1 MLCIKC
7 KSQIVEGS
15 LLCSNCGNA
24 QSSTSSEQKVVIK
37 DALIGTTIEEK
48 YYINA
53 LLGAGGMGKVYQATR
68 LFIGDQVAIKVLH
81 SEQVLNTEAIERF
94 RREAQ
99 AAARLKHQNAVIIY
113 DFGVSSDGLIYLVM
127 ELAEG
132 QSLRSIIKEQG
143 PLTPSAATEVISQVC
158 SALDEAHRQNIVHR
172 DIKPDNIIVA
182 LGTTGLRAKV
192 LDFGIAKLRD
202 LSTSVSN
209 LTQTGS
215 VMGTPHYM
223 SPEQCL
229 GEELDGR
236 SDIYSLGIVLY
247 EILIGVVPF
256 NSPTTT
262 AVIVQHVNQ
271 PPPSLRAINMSITP
285 AIEAVVHHALE
296 KRRESR
302 PQTAG
307 ELADELLASVKGS
320 TTVVTK
326 PNALNVLGS
335 MTTPTQGQ
343 AQTVRI
349 DAPWIDKNSPAASN
363 VASSGTSQTQKKS
376 NLIPVAIGIVAL
388 IAAIGGTMA
397 WMSQNKTDKPKE
409 KEVITQTPNKPT
421 PPSGMVYVSG
431 GEFIMGNDAGNVYEK
446 PAHKVTVKPFFLDMY
461 EVTCEDYEK
470 FINATGRNAPP
481 KWVDKHYPA
490 NTARW
495 PVTGVSWDDAYAYAR
510 WAGKRL
516 PSEEE
521 WEFAARG
528 SDGRRYP
535 WGNEWKLGF
544 ANMDA
549 TSLGHMADVGAY
561 SAGTSPFGTFDMV
574 GNAWEWT
581 ATDLAV
587 YPGGQLPPPKTNED
601 RKILRGGCWRSSQ
614 TDGTTTFRLGYPARN
629 SDYGDTSF
637 RCAKTIDEQK

>member
-1 MLCIKC
+1 MTKQTICIKC
-7 KSQIVEGS
+7 KSPVDEGI
-15 LLCSNCGNA
+15 LLCAKCENA
-24 QSSTSSEQKVVIK
+24 ASTSAEQKVVVQ
-37 DALIGTTIEEK
+37 DALIGVTIEDK
-48 YYINA
+48 YRIDA
-53 LLGAGGMGKVYQATR
+53 MLGAGGMGKVYKATR
-68 LFIGDQVAIKVLH
+68 LFIGDEVAIKVLH
-81 SEQVLNTEAIERF
+81 SDQVVNTEAIERF

-113 DFGVSSDGLIYLVM
+113 DFGVSDEGLIYLVM
-127 ELAEG
+127 ELAQG
-132 QSLRSIIKEQG
+132 QSLRAIIKEQG
-143 PLTPSAATEVISQVC
+143 PLTPSAASEIIGQVC

-172 DIKPDNIIVA
+172 DIKPDNIIVSNSA
-182 LGTTGLRAKV
+182 TGLQAKV

-202 LSTSVSN
+202 LSNSVSN

-247 EILIGVVPF
+247 EILIGMVPF

-296 KRRESR
+296 KHRDAR

-307 ELADELLASVKGS
+307 TLSNELVAAVKGS
-320 TTVVTK
+320 TQSLS
-326 PNALNVLGS
+326 PNAIN
-335 MTTPTQGQ
+335 TTGQ
-343 AQTVRI
+343 AATIRI
-349 DAPWIDKNSPAASN
+349 DAPWIGKNMPGAANSFGG
-363 VASSGTSQTQKKS
+363 ASSQAQHKKS
-376 NLIPVAIGIVAL
+376 KFLPIIIGIIILLTSVG
-388 IAAIGGTMA
+388 AIMA
-397 WMSQNKTDKPKE
+397 WSSQHKDKTKDIEKDKSSP
-409 KEVITQTPNKPT
+409 TPNKT
-421 PPSGMVYVSG
+421 APSGMVYVPG
-431 GEFIMGNDAGNVYEK
+431 GDFVMGNDEGDIAER
-446 PAHKVTVKPFFLDMY
+446 PAHKVTVKPFFMDMY

-470 FINATGRNAPP
+470 FITATARKAPP
-481 KWVDKHYPA
+481 NWINNRYPA
-490 NTARW
+490 GAARW

-516 PSEEE
+516 PTEEE

-528 SDGRRYP
+528 TDGRLYP
-535 WGNEWKLGF
+535 WGNEWKSGF

-549 TSLGHMADVGAY
+549 ASVGRITDVGAY
-561 SAGTSPFGTFDMV
+561 SAGVSPYGIFDIV

-581 ATDLAV
+581 STDLVA
-587 YPGGQLPPPKTNED
+587 YPGGQLPPQKTNGD
-601 RKILRGGCWRSSQ
+601 RKILRGGCWRNSQ
-614 TDGTTTFRLGYPARN
+614 LDGTATCRIGYLAR
-629 SDYGDTSF
+629 SAGDYGDSGF
-637 RCAKTIDEQK
+637 RCAQNIDDQKAQK